1 MYIIGITM
9 TPSNVILEDYNR
21 PNENYWT
28 NQNLV
33 YYKLIWF
40 LMRLDQTWM
49 HFNLISSIWTS
60 KICNAYWGLK
70 YDIMNIAK

>member
-1 MYIIGITM
+1 MYIIDVTM

-21 PNENYWT
+21 PNQNYWT

-33 YYKLIWF
+33 YYELIWL

-60 KICNAYWGLK
+60 NICHAYWGLN
-70 YDIMNIAK
+70 YDIMSIEK